1 MLAEPSTPFSQQGK
15 TTNKYFIAYI
25 PELDVKSSGST
36 CKSEEIIHLLLPGS
50 AAADSKGIEKH
61 PPHAG

>member
-1 MLAEPSTPFSQQGK
+1 M
-15 TTNKYFIAYI
+15 
-25 PELDVKSSGST
+25 VKSSGPI

-50 AAADSKGIEKH
+50 AAAGSKGIEKH